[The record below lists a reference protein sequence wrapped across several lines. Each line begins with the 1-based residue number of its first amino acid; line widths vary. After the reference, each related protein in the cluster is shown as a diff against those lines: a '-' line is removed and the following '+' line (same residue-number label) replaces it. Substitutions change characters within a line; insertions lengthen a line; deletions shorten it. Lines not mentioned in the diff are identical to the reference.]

1 MTPDKFRSLSFSER
15 LDEINYL
22 QSCKTPSKEIKS
34 TLGISRSEL
43 SHLLRTDAKLDEHVK
58 DLIRRNKLSL
68 GHAKAIAR
76 LSGAQQDRLTRDVIS
91 KRWSVR
97 RAEAEVRAALSG
109 KTLSDNAYYEQLSET
124 ISDQVGQ
131 PVKIIPDGSKGCIQ
145 IEYFSFEDFDNI
157 MARMKIQLPE

>member
-1 MTPDKFRSLSFSER
+1 MTPDQFRSASFSER
-15 LDEINYL
+15 LDEIKYL
-22 QSCKTPSKEIKS
+22 QSCKTPSKEIKT

-58 DLIRRNKLSL
+58 DLIRRNKMSL

-76 LSGAQQDRLTRDVIS
+76 LSGPKQDGLARDIIS

-97 RAEAEVRAALSG
+97 RAEAEARAALSG
-109 KTLSDNAYYEQLSET
+109 KSLSDNAYYEQLSET

-157 MARMKIQLPE
+157 MARMKIRLPE